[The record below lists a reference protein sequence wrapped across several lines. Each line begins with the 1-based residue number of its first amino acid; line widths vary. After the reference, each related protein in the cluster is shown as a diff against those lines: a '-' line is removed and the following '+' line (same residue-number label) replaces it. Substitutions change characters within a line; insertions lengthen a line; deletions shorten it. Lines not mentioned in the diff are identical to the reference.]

1 MSKNKYGTRNC
12 LKLLFALA
20 ILLGLF
26 ACKGLGSA
34 PETLETLDPNYYDQS
49 WLMGKPC
56 AAPCWYGLEPGVS
69 TRQDSINRV
78 EQLPFVDSSSINITN
93 HLDFGF
99 VDISFSYKR
108 SQESGALEM
117 IWVRFI

>member
-1 MSKNKYGTRNC
+1 MNKLRTI
-12 LKLLFALA
+12 LKLVAVMAIASVLFS
-20 ILLGLF
+20 
-26 ACKGLGSA
+26 CA
-34 PETLETLDPNYYDQS
+34 PKAVNLETLDPNTYDQS
-49 WLMGKPC
+49 WLTGKPC

-78 EQLPFVDSSSINITN
+78 EQLPLVDSSSINITN